1 MMRAVMAACAVL
13 LAIAIAAATVPARPA
28 AAKVTKPNAAARE
41 LAAEVCEEMVG
52 DAAVD
57 AAGEELVAPQQGA
70 WSGWR
75 YTCPYQFDGGTLAV
89 NVDVFQSVPAA
100 KQGFTKVRDKTTGR
114 TRLYGI
120 GQQAFQADDLTLV
133 SRKDNFVLTVD
144 PTALPD
150 RFNRDG
156 MVWATTLAVFG
167 CW

>member
-1 MMRAVMAACAVL
+1 MMRATTAACAVL
-13 LAIAIAAATVPARPA
+13 LAIAAVLAPALPA

-52 DAAVD
+52 DAAID
-57 AAGEELVAPQQGA
+57 AAGEELVTPQQGA
-70 WSGWR
+70 WDGWR

-89 NVDVFQSVPAA
+89 NVDVFESVAAA
-100 KQGFTKVRDKTTGR
+100 KTGFAKVRDKTTDR

-144 PTALPD
+144 PTALPA
-150 RFNRDG
+150 RFNRDHI
-156 MVWATTLAVFG
+156 VWATTLAVFG

>member
-1 MMRAVMAACAVL
+1 MTRAAMAVLAAL
-13 LAIAIAAATVPARPA
+13 LAIAAAVAPALPA

-52 DAAVD
+52 DAAID
-57 AAGEELVAPQQGA
+57 AAGEELVAPQHGA
-70 WSGWR
+70 WDGWR
-75 YTCPYQFDGGTLAV
+75 YTCPYQFNGGTLAV
-89 NVDVFQSVPAA
+89 NVDVFTSVAAA
-100 KQGFTKVRDKTTGR
+100 KQGFSEVRDRTKDR

-150 RFNRDG
+150 RLNRDG
-156 MVWATTLAVFG
+156 IVWATTLAVFG

>member
-1 MMRAVMAACAVL
+1 MIRAATAALAIL
-13 LAIAIAAATVPARPA
+13 LAAAALA
-28 AAKVTKPNAAARE
+28 AAALPATAEVTKPKAEARE

-52 DAAVD
+52 DAAID
-57 AAGEELVAPQQGA
+57 AAGEELVAPQQGV
-70 WSGWR
+70 WSGSR
-75 YTCPYQFDGGTLAV
+75 YSCPYQFNGGSLAV
-89 NVDVFQSVPAA
+89 NVDVFKSVAAA
-100 KQGFTKVRDKTTGR
+100 KQGFKKVRDQTADR

-120 GQQAFQADDLTLV
+120 GQQAFQADDLKLV

>member
-1 MMRAVMAACAVL
+1 MIRRAAAAFAVL
-13 LAIAIAAATVPARPA
+13 LAIAAGATHAVPA
-28 AAKVTKPNAAARE
+28 AAEITKPNATARV
-41 LAAEVCEEMVG
+41 LAAEVCEDMVG
-52 DAAVD
+52 DAAID
-57 AAGEELVAPQQGA
+57 AAGEELVTPQAGV
-70 WSGWR
+70 WDGWR

-89 NVDVFQSVPAA
+89 NVDVFKSVAAA
-100 KQGFTKVRDKTTGR
+100 KKGFTKVRDQTSGR

-120 GQQAFQADDLTLV
+120 GQQAFQGSDLTLV

-156 MVWATTLAVFG
+156 IVWATTLAVFD

>member
-1 MMRAVMAACAVL
+1 MIRRASAAFAVL
-13 LAIAIAAATVPARPA
+13 LTTAAATHAVPA
-28 AAKVTKPNAAARE
+28 AAEITKPNATARV
-41 LAAEVCEEMVG
+41 LAAEVCEDMVG
-52 DAAVD
+52 DAAID
-57 AAGEELVAPQQGA
+57 AAGEELVTPQAGV
-70 WSGWR
+70 WNGWR

-89 NVDVFQSVPAA
+89 TVDVFKSVAAA
-100 KQGFTKVRDKTTGR
+100 KQGFSKVRDKTTDR
-114 TRLYGI
+114 TRLFGI

-156 MVWATTLAVFG
+156 IVWATTLAVFG

>member
-1 MMRAVMAACAVL
+1 MRRGATAAFAVL
-13 LAIAIAAATVPARPA
+13 VAIAAAALPASPA
-28 AAKVTKPNAAARE
+28 AAKVATPNAAARE

-52 DAAVD
+52 DAAVG
-57 AAGEELVAPQQGA
+57 AAGEALVIPQQGA
-70 WSGWR
+70 WDGSR

-89 NVDVFQSVPAA
+89 NVDVFKSVAAA
-100 KQGFTKVRDKTTGR
+100 KHGFSKVRAKAKDR

-150 RFNRDG
+150 RLNRDHI
-156 MVWATTLAVFG
+156 VWATTLAVFD

>member
-1 MMRAVMAACAVL
+1 MRRARALFGAVVLALGMVAVAAG
-13 LAIAIAAATVPARPA
+13 PAG
-28 AAKVTKPNAAARE
+28 AKVTRPSAAARA
-41 LAAEVCEEMVG
+41 LAAEVCEDMVG
-52 DAAVD
+52 DAAID
-57 AAGEELVAPQQGA
+57 AAGEELAAPQRGT
-70 WSGWR
+70 WDGWR
-75 YTCPYQFDGGTLAV
+75 YSCAYAFPDGTLGV
-89 NVDVFQSVPAA
+89 NVDVFKSVAAA
-100 KQGFTKVRDKTTGR
+100 KTAFAKVRDKTEDR

-156 MVWATTLAVFG
+156 IVWATTLAVFD

>member
-1 MMRAVMAACAVL
+1 MIRAAGAAFTVV
-13 LAIAIAAATVPARPA
+13 LAIAAVAAPAVPVGAE
-28 AAKVTKPNAAARE
+28 VTKPNAAARE

-52 DAAVD
+52 DAAID
-57 AAGEELVAPQQGA
+57 AAGEALVTPQQGV

-89 NVDVFQSVPAA
+89 NVDVFKSVAAA
-100 KQGFTKVRDKTTGR
+100 KQGFAKVRGTARGR
-114 TRLYGI
+114 TRLYGV
-120 GQQAFQADDLTLV
+120 GQQAFQAGDLTLV

-156 MVWATTLAVFG
+156 MVWATTLAVFD

>member
-1 MMRAVMAACAVL
+1 MW
-13 LAIAIAAATVPARPA
+13 
-28 AAKVTKPNAAARE
+28 
-41 LAAEVCEEMVG
+41 
-52 DAAVD
+52 D
-57 AAGEELVAPQQGA
+57 
-70 WSGWR
+70 GWR

-89 NVDVFQSVPAA
+89 NVDVFKSVAAA
-100 KQGFTKVRDKTTGR
+100 KKGFTKVRDQTSGR

-120 GQQAFQADDLTLV
+120 GQQAFQGSDLTLV

-150 RFNRDG
+150 RFNRDS

>member
-1 MMRAVMAACAVL
+1 MIRAVTAACAVL
-13 LAIAIAAATVPARPA
+13 LTIAAVAAPAVPA
-28 AAKVTKPNAAARE
+28 AAKVAKPNAAARE

-75 YTCPYQFDGGTLAV
+75 YTCPYQFDGGMLAV
-89 NVDVFQSVPAA
+89 NVDVFQSVVAA
-100 KQGFTKVRDKTTGR
+100 KRGFSEIRDKTADR

-144 PTALPD
+144 PTALPV

-156 MVWATTLAVFG
+156 IVWATTLAVFD